1 MSLEIRQISVFIENK
16 AGRLAAVLQALSD
29 NNVSIRAM
37 SASDTIDYGILRLI
51 VNDPETAIN
60 ALKNQ
65 GFTAHVTKAIA
76 IRINDDPGALC
87 KAVQVIRDN
96 DLSVEYIYA
105 FTTKKDSAYVILRLN
120 DNEQGIKVLTDNDIV
135 VVSEEETLSL

>member
-16 AGRLAAVLQALSD
+16 AGRLAAVLQTLGD

-37 SASDTIDYGILRLI
+37 SASDTIDFGILRLI
-51 VNDPETAIN
+51 VNKPEIAIK
-60 ALKNQ
+60 ALKDG
-65 GFTAHVTKAIA
+65 GFTAHVTKAIS

-87 KAVQVIRDN
+87 KAVQIIRDN

-105 FTTKKDSAYVILRLN
+105 FTTKQDSAYVILRLN
-120 DNEQGIKVLTDNDIV
+120 DNERGIKILMDNGIE

>member
-76 IRINDDPGALC
+76 ISIKDDPGALC